1 MTARPSLWQRL
12 SGLAQDL
19 FQDPAA
25 RDPETDALFA
35 AAVVALAA
43 KMARADGRASLDE
56 AAAFRAAFPLREA
69 DRPLFDRL
77 FALAQETV
85 AGFEGY
91 ARKLARRCRAH
102 PGLLADV
109 LDVLF
114 AIAAVDGRLTPG
126 EEAYL
131 KDVGRLFGITGPAFE
146 HIAVR
151 HFPDREPDP
160 FTVLGITPQADDR
173 AVRRAWLHVVA
184 QNHPDTFLARGAPDA
199 FIAAANHRTAA
210 ANAAYARIR
219 AAREAARTGP

>member
-1 MTARPSLWQRL
+1 MPSRPSIWQRL
-12 SGLAQDL
+12 ASLAAAL
-19 FQDPAA
+19 FRDPAA
-25 RDPETDALFA
+25 DSPETDAMFA

-43 KMARADGRASLDE
+43 KMARADGRASPDE
-56 AAAFRAAFPLREA
+56 AAAFRAAFPISPE
-69 DRPLFDRL
+69 DRPLFEKL

-114 AIAAVDGRLTPG
+114 AIAAVDGRLTEG

-131 KDVGRLFGITGPAFE
+131 KRVAELFGITGSAFE
-146 HIAVR
+146 HAALR

-160 FTVLGITPQADDR
+160 YTVLGLEPGADDR
-173 AVRRAWLHVVA
+173 AIRAAWLAQVA
-184 QNHPDTFLARGAPDA
+184 RNHPDTFLARGAPEA
-199 FIAAANHRTAA
+199 FITAANRRTAEV
-210 ANAAYARIR
+210 NAAYAKIR
-219 AAREAARTGP
+219 AERGMAG